1 MNSVSDTKDKFNI
14 ASGLLNLDT
23 MPCHAI
29 GESDLVHFNTR
40 AEEGFLRK
48 EAGDIDDIFSCP
60 TFNILSCTL
69 RPSSFDA
76 GPPSA
81 TLETTIPPPAELF
94 PT

>member
-40 AEEGFLRK
+40 AEEGFL
-48 EAGDIDDIFSCP
+48 
-60 TFNILSCTL
+60 
-69 RPSSFDA
+69 
-76 GPPSA
+76 
-81 TLETTIPPPAELF
+81 
-94 PT
+94 